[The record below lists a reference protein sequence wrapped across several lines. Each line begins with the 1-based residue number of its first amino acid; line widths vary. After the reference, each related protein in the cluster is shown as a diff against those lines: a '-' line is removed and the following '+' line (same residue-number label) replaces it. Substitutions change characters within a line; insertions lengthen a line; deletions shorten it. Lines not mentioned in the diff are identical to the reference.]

1 MFCFFTPPSPPC
13 VFLSSVPLAPVMQLR
28 TVPGEAG
35 DAAALPRVPQGVQEK
50 VLDRLDFVLTSL
62 MALRREVE
70 DLRSSLQGLAG
81 EIVGEVR

>member
-1 MFCFFTPPSPPC
+1 MLPS
-13 VFLSSVPLAPVMQLR
+13 
-28 TVPGEAG
+28 
-35 DAAALPRVPQGVQEK
+35 LPQEGQEK

-70 DLRSSLQGLAG
+70 ELQRSLQGLAV

>member
-1 MFCFFTPPSPPC
+1 M
-13 VFLSSVPLAPVMQLR
+13 FLSPVPLAPVMQLQA
-28 TVPGEAG
+28 VPGEAG
-35 DAAALPRVPQGVQEK
+35 DAAALPRIPQEGQEK

-70 DLRSSLQGLAG
+70 DLRSSLQGLTG

>member
-1 MFCFFTPPSPPC
+1 MLPS
-13 VFLSSVPLAPVMQLR
+13 
-28 TVPGEAG
+28 
-35 DAAALPRVPQGVQEK
+35 LPQEGQEK

-70 DLRSSLQGLAG
+70 ELQRSLQGLAG

>member
-1 MFCFFTPPSPPC
+1 MSLSP
-13 VFLSSVPLAPVMQLR
+13 VPLASVMQLR
-28 TVPGEAG
+28 AIPGEAG
-35 DAAALPRVPQGVQEK
+35 DAAVLPGLPQEGQEK

-70 DLRSSLQGLAG
+70 ELRSGLQGLAG